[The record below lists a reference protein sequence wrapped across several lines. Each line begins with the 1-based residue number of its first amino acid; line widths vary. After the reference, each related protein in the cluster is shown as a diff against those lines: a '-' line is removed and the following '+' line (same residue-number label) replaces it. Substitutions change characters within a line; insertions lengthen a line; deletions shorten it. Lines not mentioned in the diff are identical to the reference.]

1 VLGIRV
7 GGELIVHIIV
17 LHSIN
22 KEFDED
28 LINRKPGEVF
38 EGIEFGEHLSFGLQ
52 IIRIPSAFHKLANFI
67 DIV

>member
-1 VLGIRV
+1 MLSIRV
-7 GGELIVHIIV
+7 GGELVVHIIV

-38 EGIEFGEHLSFGLQ
+38 EGIEFWQYLSFGLQ